1 MTAPRLRLGAV
12 FVAHFPE
19 HDPAGREQEGP
30 RPCVLVGLPSNL
42 GRPRFPVLLLA
53 PVTTFKAQPWVSVAP
68 DLYPVLTAG
77 AAGLSA
83 DSVVLTDQTRAL
95 DASRLTRFL
104 GNLTAQQYAPIWAA
118 LAGVFELSTP

>member
-1 MTAPRLRLGAV
+1 MTAPRLRLGAL

-30 RPCVLVGLPSNL
+30 RPCVLVGLPSNV

-53 PVTTFKAQPWVSVAP
+53 PVTTFKAQPWVSAAP
-68 DLYPVLTAG
+68 ELYPVLSAG
-77 AAGLSA
+77 AGGLPA
-83 DSVVLTDQTRAL
+83 ASVVLTDQTRAL

-104 GNLTAQQYAPIWAA
+104 GNLTPQEYAPVQAA
-118 LAGVFELSTP
+118 LAGMFELQTR